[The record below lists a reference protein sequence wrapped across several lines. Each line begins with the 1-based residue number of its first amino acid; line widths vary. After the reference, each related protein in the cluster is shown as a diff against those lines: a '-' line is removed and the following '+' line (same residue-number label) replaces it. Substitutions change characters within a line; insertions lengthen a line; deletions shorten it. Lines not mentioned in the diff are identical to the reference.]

1 MAGGLAT
8 SPFVGRAEELGR
20 LDATLDR
27 AERDQPR
34 VVLLAGDA
42 GVGKTRLLLAFADR
56 ARRRGVRVLAGGCV
70 ELGDIGVAY
79 LPVVDALRA
88 LAEDPEEAALLASIA
103 TTAPG
108 LGRLLPGIGPAGP
121 PAAPAGDGLDRLQV
135 LDAVRAVLVGRSQRS
150 PVVLVL
156 EDLHWA
162 DRATRDLVAYLARTL
177 RSSRVTLVVSYRSDE
192 LHRRHPLRPLL
203 AELARLPTVERL
215 ELAPF
220 GRAEL
225 AEHLEG
231 VSGAPLPA
239 DQLDGIYARSEGNPF
254 YAEQLLAELARLPTV
269 ERLELAP
276 FGRAELAEHLEGVSG
291 APLPA
296 DQLDGI
302 YARSEGNPFY
312 AEQLLAAGAGDT
324 RVELPPTLAEVLL
337 ARMQELSEPAQQV
350 LRVAAVAGR
359 RVPQRLL
366 AEVAGLPEDDL
377 SISLREAI
385 GAGVLATD
393 AATGGYAFRHA
404 LLQEAVYG
412 DLLPGE
418 RVRLHAAYAGMLAT
432 DPDGAPA
439 ELAHHRWASNDLA
452 GALAASVRAAEA
464 AVAVLAPAEALRH
477 LTTALRLWERAPDPA
492 AVTGIDRVE
501 LTLRAAAVASAAG
514 EHEQAVRLA
523 EGAAA
528 TAGATAGPTH
538 LARAYERLGWYL
550 LEAGRVEDA
559 LRARTRAVELVPA
572 QPPTP
577 LRARVVAAVAQA
589 LVHARRREEA
599 RRWCDEALAAARGA
613 GSADEEA
620 DALITMGMVEQYDD
634 PANARALFAEAQA
647 QAAGAGNPEIEL
659 RALYC
664 LAEVGNQLGELASA
678 GAGFD
683 QGAALAQQLGLG
695 WSWFGIFM
703 RGGQLRV
710 RYRTGD
716 WDGCERLAATVP
728 EPVTTLAVAEVA
740 AQGLGVLVARGRP
753 AAQERLRQLVGLAGA
768 DPVLDKDVAV
778 WEAELATWEGDL
790 ERARAAIRRGLAA
803 ADAIERFDQVLEG
816 AWVAMNGL
824 TVEAERAQRA
834 RAAGDTATLSDA
846 TAAGRALLERVRAT
860 VAQAHRTGLAHDV
873 HLRGRHAKAEAEW
886 TRLQGRSDPARWQAA
901 VDALSYGH
909 VYAVAR
915 CRWRLAEA
923 LLAAG
928 DREPAG
934 AAAREALATA
944 TTLGAAPLEA
954 ALRKLGLRG
963 LARGPRPATR
973 ANPANLTPRELEVLA
988 LVAAGLGN
996 AEIARRLFISAKT
1009 VDHHV
1014 SAILAKLGVRR
1025 RQEAA
1030 AEARR
1035 LGLDRTASGTPA
1047 T

>member
-42 GVGKTRLLLAFADR
+42 GVGKTRLLLAFAER

-177 RSSRVTLVVSYRSDE
+177 RSGRVTLVVSYRSDE

-254 YAEQLLAELARLPTV
+254 YAEQLLA
-269 ERLELAP
+269 
-276 FGRAELAEHLEGVSG
+276 
-291 APLPA
+291 
-296 DQLDGI
+296 
-302 YARSEGNPFY
+302 
-312 AEQLLAAGAGDT
+312 AGAGDT

-337 ARMQELSEPAQQV
+337 ARVQELSEPAQQV

-528 TAGATAGPTH
+528 TAGATASPTH